1 MDVGF
6 WSLVP
11 PLLTIALAIITK
23 EVLLSLVIGV
33 YAGCL
38 IMTDWSPFVAFQEMI
53 HLIVE
58 KLTTP
63 WNMQVL
69 VLLIMLGGLIGIMI
83 KSGGSIAFGNWISSK
98 IHSRKGV
105 QGATWGIGLLIF
117 FDDYFNCLTN
127 GAIMRPVSDKAKVS
141 REKLSYLIDS
151 TAVGICLIAPV
162 SSWVAFIASIIAES
176 FRNYE
181 IDMDGFQ
188 AFLQCVPYN
197 FYAWLSMLMVACVI
211 IFGIDFG
218 PMAKAE
224 VRTKTTGQL
233 CNATFSGGEADEDDF
248 SSIEVSEGRPY
259 HLLIPILSFIAF
271 TVVFMLYTG
280 GFFKSFDILDAI
292 SNMDGMI
299 SLVYAV
305 FLSVLIAIILSA
317 ITKVSNISE
326 SFAAFVIGG
335 KSMLFV
341 ILLLTLA
348 WSIGGIC
355 DNLTTGDYVAGL
367 LEGNVPNFIVPV
379 IIFIFAY
386 LITFSTGATW
396 GTFAIM
402 IPVAVPMAM
411 AIDPNLLFVYI
422 ASSLAGGGGGA
433 HCSPIADT
441 SILSSCAAN
450 IKLIDHIKTQ
460 APYSLTIAVISCIG
474 YALVGAMNMY
484 IIPVMIMLGIF
495 IVTILIFKKLF
506 GVKEF
511 LEGETGVKTTE
522 SAEKKTMIP
531 NHKKKKEKEEE

>member
-23 EVLLSLVIGV
+23 EVLLSLIIGV

-38 IMTDWSPFVAFQEMI
+38 IVADLSPFGAFQEMI
-53 HLIVE
+53 NLIVG

-63 WNMQVL
+63 WNMEVL

-105 QGATWGIGLLIF
+105 QGTAWGIGLLIF

-127 GAIMRPVSDKAKVS
+127 GAIMRPVCDNANVS
-141 REKLSYLIDS
+141 REKFSYLIDS

-162 SSWVAFIASIIAES
+162 SSWAAFISSVIAES
-176 FRNYE
+176 FHNYK
-181 IDMDGFQ
+181 IDMDAFQ
-188 AFLQCVPYN
+188 AFLQAIPYN
-197 FYAWLSMLMVACVI
+197 FYALLSMLMVACVI

-224 VRTKTTGQL
+224 LRTKTTGQL
-233 CNATFSGGEADEDDF
+233 CDATFSGGESDEDDF
-248 SSIEVSEGRPY
+248 SAIEVSAGKPY

-271 TVVFMLYTG
+271 TVIFMLYTG
-280 GFFKSFDILDAI
+280 GFFKHFDVLDAI

-317 ITKVSNISE
+317 ITKVSSISE

-335 KSMLFV
+335 KSMVFV

-348 WSIGGIC
+348 WSIGGVC
-355 DNLTTGDYVAGL
+355 DKLATGSYVAEL
-367 LEGNVPNFIVPV
+367 LQGNVPNFIVPV
-379 IIFIFAY
+379 IIYIFSY

-402 IPVAVPMAM
+402 IPVAVPMAL
-411 AIDPNLLFVYI
+411 AIDPHLLFVYI
-422 ASSLAGGGGGA
+422 AASLAGGGGGA

-450 IKLIDHIKTQ
+450 IKLVDHIKTQ
-460 APYSLTIAVISCIG
+460 APYSLTISAIACIG
-474 YALVGAMNMY
+474 YALVGAMNTY
-484 IIPVMIMLGIF
+484 TIP
-495 IVTILIFKKLF
+495 
-506 GVKEF
+506 
-511 LEGETGVKTTE
+511 
-522 SAEKKTMIP
+522 
-531 NHKKKKEKEEE
+531 